1 MRSRILVYA
10 LVSFIFGLFV
20 FISCKSKSGSVQEVN
35 TFASLVDTNR
45 YIGKEECRKCH
56 SDKFETFIHTGMG
69 MSFDLATLHKSA
81 AHFSS
86 HELIYDKFLNFYY
99 YPHFKDSILYLTEFR
114 LKGKD
119 TTYSRDVKI
128 DYIVGS
134 GQHTNSHL
142 INVNNY
148 IYQAPATFYTQS
160 QKWDLPPGF
169 ENGFNNRFSR
179 MIELECMSCHNAF
192 PKIVLG
198 SSNKYDEVP
207 TGIDCERCHGPG
219 SIHQQQKM
227 AGIIVD
233 VKNKIDYSIVNP
245 AKLEINKQMDVCQR
259 CHVQG
264 NAIVKEGKSFFDF
277 KPAMNLSDV
286 MNIFM
291 PLYKGDESSHI
302 MASHAE
308 RLKLSKCFIET
319 VKSAQEK
326 NALHPTIEPYKNA
339 LTCITCHNPH
349 VSVKS
354 TNKEVFNNACKNCH
368 NNSHETNSTKS
379 VKVVECSASLK
390 ERMAMGNNCIS
401 CHMPKNGT
409 IDIPHVTTTDHWI
422 RKVVTKENSSAIREF
437 VRLTCINNPSVD
449 KRSIGDAYLSYYEKF
464 VSKVQFLDSAKKYLD
479 DSNQKAVR
487 LNLSSLIR
495 YAFLKNDFKMAIH
508 YADVHGVTLDSL
520 THQSFSNSD
529 AWTAYRIGQSY
540 LNERDNLDGLK
551 YLLRSVE
558 LAPFLPDF
566 RIKLADLQLDSDDAS
581 SAEINYLFII
591 KENPNYTRAYVNY
604 GYLLLSKKKDVRK
617 AEDCYKKALSL
628 EPDNIQALI
637 NLGGSSLFRSDVSA
651 AKAYLKKALQ
661 IDPKNQEVIR
671 LLRLI

>member
-20 FISCKSKSGSVQEVN
+20 FISCKSKSVSVQEVN
-35 TFASLVDTNR
+35 TFASLVDTNH
-45 YIGKEECRKCH
+45 YIGKTECKKCH

-69 MSFDLATLHKSA
+69 MSFDLATLQKSS

-86 HELIYDKFLNFYY
+86 HDLIYDKFLNFYY
-99 YPHFKDSILYLTEFR
+99 YPHFKDSTLFITEFR
-114 LKGKD
+114 LNGKD
-119 TTYSRDVKI
+119 TTYSRDVKVN
-128 DYIVGS
+128 YIVGS

-169 ENGFNNRFSR
+169 ENGFNNRFTR

-198 SSNKYDEVP
+198 SANKYEEVP

-277 KPAMNLSDV
+277 KPGMNLSDV

-319 VKSAQEK
+319 IKSAQLK
-326 NALHPTIEPYKNA
+326 NELHPNIEPYKNA

-349 VSVKS
+349 ISVKS
-354 TNKEVFNNACKNCH
+354 TKNEVFNDACD
-368 NNSHETNSTKS
+368 
-379 VKVVECSASLK
+379 VA
-390 ERMAMGNNCIS
+390 
-401 CHMPKNGT
+401 
-409 IDIPHVTTTDHWI
+409 
-422 RKVVTKENSSAIREF
+422 
-437 VRLTCINNPSVD
+437 RL
-449 KRSIGDAYLSYYEKF
+449 R
-464 VSKVQFLDSAKKYLD
+464 
-479 DSNQKAVR
+479 
-487 LNLSSLIR
+487 
-495 YAFLKNDFKMAIH
+495 
-508 YADVHGVTLDSL
+508 
-520 THQSFSNSD
+520 
-529 AWTAYRIGQSY
+529 
-540 LNERDNLDGLK
+540 
-551 YLLRSVE
+551 
-558 LAPFLPDF
+558 
-566 RIKLADLQLDSDDAS
+566 
-581 SAEINYLFII
+581 
-591 KENPNYTRAYVNY
+591 
-604 GYLLLSKKKDVRK
+604 
-617 AEDCYKKALSL
+617 
-628 EPDNIQALI
+628 
-637 NLGGSSLFRSDVSA
+637 
-651 AKAYLKKALQ
+651 
-661 IDPKNQEVIR
+661 
-671 LLRLI
+671 

>member
-10 LVSFIFGLFV
+10 LVSFIFGFFV
-20 FISCKSKSGSVQEVN
+20 FISCKRKSGSVQEEN
-35 TFASLVDTNR
+35 TFASLVDTNH

-69 MSFDLATLHKSA
+69 MSFDLATLRKSA

-169 ENGFNNRFSR
+169 ENGFNNRFNR

-198 SSNKYDEVP
+198 SANKYEEVP

-233 VKNKIDYSIVNP
+233 VKSKIDYSIVNP

-277 KPAMNLSDV
+277 KPGMNLSDV
-286 MNIFM
+286 MNVFM
-291 PLYKGDESSHI
+291 PMYKGDESSHI

-308 RLKLSKCFIET
+308 RLKLSKCFVET
-319 VKSAQEK
+319 IKSAQIK
-326 NALHPTIEPYKNA
+326 NASHSTIEPYKNA

-349 VSVKS
+349 VSVKA
-354 TNKEVFNNACKNCH
+354 TNKEVYNTACKSCH
-368 NNSHETNSTKS
+368 NNSKETNSS
-379 VKVVECSASLK
+379 ASANVVECSASAK
-390 ERMAMGNNCIS
+390 DRMAMGNNCVN

-422 RKVVTKENSSAIREF
+422 RKVVTKEKSSAIREF
-437 VRLTCINNPSVD
+437 VRLTCINNPSID
-449 KRSIGDAYLSYYEKF
+449 NRSLGDAYLSYYEKF

-487 LNLSSLIR
+487 SNLSSLIR
-495 YAFLKNDFKMAIH
+495 YAFLKDDFKMVIH
-508 YADVHGVTLDSL
+508 YVDFHGEALDSL
-520 THQSFSNSD
+520 THQSYSNSD

-540 LNERDNLDGLK
+540 LNESDNLNGLK
-551 YLLRSVE
+551 YLTRAVE

-566 RIKLADLQLDSDDAS
+566 RIKLADLQLDHDDAS

-591 KENPNYTRAYVNY
+591 KENPNYTKAYVNY
-604 GYLLLSKKKDVRK
+604 GYLLLSKKKDVRR
-617 AEDCYKKALSL
+617 AEDFYKKALAL

-637 NLGGSSLFRSDVSA
+637 NLGGSSLFRGDVSA

-661 IDPKNQEVIR
+661 IDPKNQEVIK
-671 LLRLI
+671 LLRVI